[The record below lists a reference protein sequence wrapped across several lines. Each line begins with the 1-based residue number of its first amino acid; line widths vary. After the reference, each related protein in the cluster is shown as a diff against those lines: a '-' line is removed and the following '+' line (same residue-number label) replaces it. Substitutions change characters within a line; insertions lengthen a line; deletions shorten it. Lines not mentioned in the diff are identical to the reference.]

1 MNWFDRYIIRPLSP
15 AWAMRREQARR
26 ILNAYEAVR
35 PSRLRKNP
43 GDNRSGDGVTAGATG
58 TLRAQARWLDQNHD
72 LSKGALNVLVNNV
85 VGQSGIGVEFQPKTT
100 NGDVHKA
107 VAKELQ
113 ALFKDWSRKP
123 DSTGEY
129 NWSKAQ
135 RMMARTWLRD
145 GECLSKSL
153 MGTIKYLQHGTKVP
167 YTLELLEADY
177 LADINDPGRNIT
189 QGVERNAWGQPR
201 RYHLYY
207 QHPGDMLQ
215 LNQNV
220 APISADIIDHLKLV
234 DRLRQARGVS
244 IFASVMNRI
253 NDLKDYEESERVAAR
268 IAAAMVGYIKK
279 GTPEMYPMD
288 PHTDASSSKTKDGQR
303 SFQIAPGMMFD
314 NLEPG
319 EEVGTIQSNRPSGML
334 QSFRDSMLKA
344 FSSGIG
350 AGYSSVS
357 RNYDGNYS
365 AQRQELIE
373 QWGNY
378 GVLTNEFIGMFVEPT
393 VRRFIMLAR
402 LAGLLTLP
410 ADLDL
415 ETLFDVAYI
424 TPSMPWIDPQKEA
437 NANEKNLAL
446 KLTSPQKIIRSRGEK
461 PEDILE
467 QNQRW
472 QQELNDRKLTPP
484 APPQPPSGR

>member
-26 ILNAYEAVR
+26 ILNAYEASR

-43 GDNRSGDGVTAGATG
+43 GDNRSGDGVTAGVTG

-72 LSKGALNVLVNNV
+72 LSKGTLSTLVNKV
-85 VGQSGIGVEFQPKTT
+85 VGQNGIGVEFQPKDLAG
-100 NGDVHKA
+100 NVHKD
-107 VAKELQ
+107 VAKALQ
-113 ALFKDWSRKP
+113 KLFKDWEKRP
-123 DSTGEY
+123 ESTGEY
-129 NWSKAQ
+129 NWPKAQ

-153 MGTIKYLQHGTKVP
+153 MGNIKYLQHGTQVP

-177 LADINDPGRNIT
+177 LADINDAGRNIT
-189 QGVERNAWGQPR
+189 QGIERNAWGQPR

-207 QHPGDMLQ
+207 QHPGDILQ

-220 APISADIIDHLKLV
+220 APVSADIIDHLKLV
-234 DRLRQARGVS
+234 DRLRQARGVTL
-244 IFASVMNRI
+244 FAAVMNRI

-279 GTPEMYPMD
+279 GTPDMYPMD
-288 PHTDASSSKTKDGQR
+288 PTSANSSQSNEPR
-303 SFQIAPGMMFD
+303 SFNIAPGMMFD
-314 NLEPG
+314 NLQPG

-344 FSSGIG
+344 FSSGVG
-350 AGYSSVS
+350 AGYSSIS

-373 QWGNY
+373 QQDNY
-378 GVLTNEFIGMFVEPT
+378 AVLTNEFIGMFVEPV

-402 LAGLLTLP
+402 VAGLLDLP
-410 ADLDL
+410 SDLDL

-424 TPSMPWIDPQKEA
+424 TPSMPWIDPQKESA
-437 NANEKNLAL
+437 ANEKNLAL
-446 KLTSPQKIIRSRGEK
+446 KLTSPQQIIRSRGEK

-467 QNQRW
+467 QLQRW
-472 QQELNDRKLTPP
+472 QQELKDRELVQPPPSQPGPP
-484 APPQPPSGR
+484 AGG